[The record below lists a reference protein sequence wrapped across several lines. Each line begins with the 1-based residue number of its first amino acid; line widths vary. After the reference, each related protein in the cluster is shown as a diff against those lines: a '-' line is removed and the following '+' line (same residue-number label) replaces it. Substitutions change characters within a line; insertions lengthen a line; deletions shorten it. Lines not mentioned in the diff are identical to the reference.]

1 MEIECGRGGASGE
14 LGNSQGHRRAQR
26 KSQAFRL
33 DQNGGPNPG
42 QHRWVCQVFCVNDL
56 DFVLGFGFVVAL
68 GFAVVVGFGD
78 GVQGKGAFPLPLHI
92 HVEENRRL
100 HYANLPGLVMRSG
113 HRTVK

>member
-1 MEIECGRGGASGE
+1 MSIWPCLRKMGKGRS
-14 LGNSQGHRRAQR
+14 HRMPR
-26 KSQAFRL
+26 
-33 DQNGGPNPG
+33 
-42 QHRWVCQVFCVNDL
+42 VCQVFCVNDL
-56 DFVLGFGFVVAL
+56 AFVLGFVVGFGF

-92 HVEENRRL
+92 HVEGNLRL

>member
-1 MEIECGRGGASGE
+1 MRVMAILQQSSPEGMVKVWTKERG
-14 LGNSQGHRRAQR
+14 
-26 KSQAFRL
+26 
-33 DQNGGPNPG
+33 
-42 QHRWVCQVFCVNDL
+42 VCQVFCVNDL
-56 DFVLGFGFVVAL
+56 DFVLGFGSVVAL

-92 HVEENRRL
+92 HVEENLRL

>member
-1 MEIECGRGGASGE
+1 MARGKGFKRHPSVIARW
-14 LGNSQGHRRAQR
+14 LAQNR
-26 KSQAFRL
+26 
-33 DQNGGPNPG
+33 
-42 QHRWVCQVFCVNDL
+42 VCQVFCVNDL

-68 GFAVVVGFGD
+68 GFDVVVGFGD

-92 HVEENRRL
+92 HVEDDLRL